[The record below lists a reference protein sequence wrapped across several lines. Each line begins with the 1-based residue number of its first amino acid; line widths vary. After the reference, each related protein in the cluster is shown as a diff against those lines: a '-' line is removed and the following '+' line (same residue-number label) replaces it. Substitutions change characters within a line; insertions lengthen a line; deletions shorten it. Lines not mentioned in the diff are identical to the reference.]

1 MIELKPNDYDY
12 DDLAYVM
19 FQSTLD
25 LDGIILVFSCASSV
39 NGSVSDY
46 ASCPSLSLGT
56 CVTYGQQSINSSTI
70 KNEIK
75 KCDKTAIPPPP

>member
-25 LDGIILVFSCASSV
+25 LDGIVLVFSCASSV
-39 NGSVSDY
+39 NGSVPYPTTPVALPCLWGHVSPTDNK
-46 ASCPSLSLGT
+46 ASILQP
-56 CVTYGQQSINSSTI
+56 
-70 KNEIK
+70 
-75 KCDKTAIPPPP
+75 